1 MVPSLLRLPTMGV
14 IIAAQIVNGLLLP
27 FVSASLAICLNDRG
41 IMGAALPAAAG
52 LLPTLAP
59 SLAASFFLASMVLF
73 GRSADDG
80 DSDLEQGEAVTSLVP
95 AAGATVAGLAAVAVL
110 VRRARRGA
118 W

>member
-1 MVPSLLRLPTMGV
+1 
-14 IIAAQIVNGLLLP
+14 
-27 FVSASLAICLNDRG
+27 
-41 IMGAALPAAAG
+41 MGAALPAAAGLLPAHCAEPVRQLMHESTTQQAG

>member
-1 MVPSLLRLPTMGV
+1 MPPRE
-14 IIAAQIVNGLLLP
+14 IRLLLP

-41 IMGAALPAAAG
+41 IMGAALPAAAGLLPAQCAEAVRQLIHESTTQQAG

-80 DSDLEQGEAVTSLVP
+80 DSDLEQGEAPREARV
-95 AAGATVAGLAAVAVL
+95 VL
-110 VRRARRGA
+110 
-118 W
+118 